1 MDKICEYLYCSF
13 DTVETMWGE
22 SVGCWSFHQLEV
34 TESGELEAKV
44 LKRIGSLVDD
54 KNVEK
59 DIESVDLYISLRIN
73 RVREACRDAYYSL

>member
-1 MDKICEYLYCSF
+1 
-13 DTVETMWGE
+13 MWGE

-34 TESGELEAKV
+34 AESGELQTKV

-59 DIESVDLYISLRIN
+59 NIEPMDLYISLRIN
-73 RVREACRDAYYSL
+73 RVREACRVAD